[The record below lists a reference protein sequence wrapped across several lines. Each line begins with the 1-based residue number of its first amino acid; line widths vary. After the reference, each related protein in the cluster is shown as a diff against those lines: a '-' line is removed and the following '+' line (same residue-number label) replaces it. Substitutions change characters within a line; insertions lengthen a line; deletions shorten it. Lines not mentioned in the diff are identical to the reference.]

1 MRKTIALTTVEGKRY
16 TLSDKIA
23 TLMVRPRGVHL
34 QERHIH
40 LGNEPI
46 PAALFDF
53 GLYLFHNAHELRRSG
68 TGPYIYIPKIE
79 NYIEAK
85 WWCNVFAD
93 AEKMLNI
100 PHGTVRCSIL
110 IETIT
115 AAFQMD
121 EILYELRDYVTAL
134 NLGRWD
140 YIFSFIKRLGHNPQY
155 LMPDRSLLTMD
166 THFLRSAAV
175 LLVKTCHRRGAYA
188 IGGMAAQM
196 PLRNN
201 PEAQEK
207 AFAKVREDKLR
218 EISQGF
224 DGAWVAPPDLVPYV
238 KKLFIENM
246 SVDNQLHVTHD
257 SLTITAEDLLKIP
270 EGERTAE
277 GMRANIEVGLRYL
290 ESWLRGNGCVAINNL
305 MEDAATFE
313 IARALIWQWIKH
325 GVRLSDGRIVTSAV
339 FKDELAT
346 VLMKIRNGIG
356 NEKYGQAKFQ
366 LAADILTKTVL
377 SGEFTEFTPP
387 IAYNY
392 I

>member
-115 AAFQMD
+115 
-121 EILYELRDYVTAL
+121 
-134 NLGRWD
+134 
-140 YIFSFIKRLGHNPQY
+140 
-155 LMPDRSLLTMD
+155 
-166 THFLRSAAV
+166 
-175 LLVKTCHRRGAYA
+175 
-188 IGGMAAQM
+188 
-196 PLRNN
+196 
-201 PEAQEK
+201 
-207 AFAKVREDKLR
+207 
-218 EISQGF
+218 
-224 DGAWVAPPDLVPYV
+224 
-238 KKLFIENM
+238 
-246 SVDNQLHVTHD
+246 
-257 SLTITAEDLLKIP
+257 
-270 EGERTAE
+270 
-277 GMRANIEVGLRYL
+277 
-290 ESWLRGNGCVAINNL
+290 
-305 MEDAATFE
+305 
-313 IARALIWQWIKH
+313 
-325 GVRLSDGRIVTSAV
+325 
-339 FKDELAT
+339 
-346 VLMKIRNGIG
+346 
-356 NEKYGQAKFQ
+356 
-366 LAADILTKTVL
+366 
-377 SGEFTEFTPP
+377 
-387 IAYNY
+387 
-392 I
+392 